1 MPLVA
6 LALTVILCA
15 VPVAQVGWD
24 GWEGQRD
31 RVAWAA
37 AHTCLK
43 GCWLGCVWACM
54 AQTSTRLPCPPLHHY
69 QVADVLR
76 ASGLAACGPVLLL
89 HFFGYLLGYLL
100 PRLLGFNEKTSRTGG
115 GGVEL

>member
-1 MPLVA
+1 MPEGLLVGLCLGLHGADVNSTA
-6 LALTVILCA
+6 LPT
-15 VPVAQVGWD
+15 P
-24 GWEGQRD
+24 
-31 RVAWAA
+31 
-37 AHTCLK
+37 AH
-43 GCWLGCVWACM
+43 
-54 AQTSTRLPCPPLHHY
+54 PCPPLHHC